1 MSMKIKYIALC
12 LLLALVGC
20 QREEDMEIVNATINN
35 ERIDPSYSSVS
46 ISCNINCNATVNQV
60 KVYISTTTDFY
71 NAQTQLLA
79 EQKKGTYAAKINGL
93 ANNTTYYVCYKISNN
108 YSSFIL
114 DKTSQF
120 KTIPFTTPT
129 VQTNEV
135 TDVTYNSAKVGGTIK
150 ENGGQEIKECG
161 IVYSKSPNP
170 TIENGTKVESNITKE
185 AFTCTLTNLDFAT
198 TYYARAYAVNENGI
212 AYGEEVSFKTN
223 GTTASLDTLSI
234 SGVTATSA
242 VISGALLNNGGES
255 ITALGVCYGVNQ
267 SPTLEDATVIN
278 AELDGLKFSVLLNNL
293 QKGTTYYVRAYATNS
308 HGTVYS
314 DELYFNTEMTIPA
327 VTTTPA
333 TNVSY
338 TSATVGGNVT
348 DNGGTNVTERGI
360 CYSTSANPT
369 TADTKVTNGSG
380 LGQFTCNLTDLK
392 DGTTYYARAYAINA
406 KGTAYGEEVSFTTK
420 IKTIATVA
428 TTPATNVSYTSATV
442 GGNVTDDGG
451 ASVTER
457 GICYSTSA
465 NPTTSNTKIS
475 SGSDTG
481 SYACNLTNMQE
492 GSTYYVRAYAINEK
506 GIAYGKEVS
515 FTTKTKTIATVAT
528 TPATNISYTS
538 ATVGGNV
545 TNDGG
550 ASVTERGICYSTSAN
565 PTTSN
570 TKISSGS
577 GTGSYACNLTNMQ
590 EGTTYYARAYAIN
603 EKGVAYGEEVS
614 FTTKGKT
621 TPTVTTNTPSEI
633 TYTQAMIQ
641 GAVIDDGGTSVTE
654 KGICYSTSPNP
665 TIDSNKRTNGS
676 GVGTI
681 TCVFSDLQD
690 GTMYYA
696 RAYAINALGV
706 GYGNEVSFTTMA
718 YEVPQI
724 TIVHPTKYFV
734 TTATIDCE
742 VTFDGGLEVTER
754 GVCYSTTSNPTY
766 SNDKVQNGF
775 GLGVYTCELSNLSEN
790 TTYYVRAYAKN
801 AEGIGYSREVSF
813 TTRTRTYM
821 DGYEYVDLGLSVKW
835 ASHNIGATRP
845 EDYGDYFAWGETE
858 PKEIYN
864 WSTYKHCNGSETTLT
879 KYNTK
884 SSYGTV
890 DNKTTLSAIDDA
902 ATVNWGGSWRM
913 PTYEEFHELIE
924 QCTWYPAT
932 QNGIDGC
939 LMISKSNGNSI
950 FLPFA
955 GDYSYNSHDWER
967 IIGHY
972 WSSSLRTVDLDDSR
986 YAWYMSV
993 ASHGVGLIAWND
1005 RTMGLPVRPV
1015 CP

>member
-60 KVYISTTTDFY
+60 KAYISTTPDFS
-71 NAQTQLLA
+71 NAQTQLLV

-120 KTIPFTTPT
+120 KTIPYTTPT
-129 VQTNEV
+129 VSTTPSSEI
-135 TDVTYNSAKVGGTIK
+135 THNSAIMGGKIVD
-150 ENGGQEIKECG
+150 NGGLTITNCG
-161 IVYSKSPNP
+161 VVYSKSSNP

-185 AFTCTLTNLDFAT
+185 AYTCTLTNLDFMT
-198 TYYARAYAVNENGI
+198 TYYARAYAINEKGI
-212 AYGEEVSFKTN
+212 AYGKEVSFKTN

-234 SGVTATSA
+234 SDVTATSA

-255 ITALGVCYGVNQ
+255 ITALGICYGVNQ
-267 SPTLEDATVIN
+267 SPTLEDATVVN
-278 AELDGLKFSVLLNNL
+278 AELDGLKFSVLLNDL
-293 QKGTTYYVRAYATNS
+293 QKGTTYYVRAYAINS
-308 HGTVYS
+308 HGIVYS
-314 DELYFNTEMTIPA
+314 EVLYFNTEMTIPA

-333 TNVSY
+333 TKVFY
-338 TSATVGGNVT
+338 VSATVGGNVT
-348 DNGGTNVTERGI
+348 EDGGAEVTERGI

-369 TADTKVTNGSG
+369 TANTKITSGSG
-380 LGQFTCNLTDLK
+380 LGEYTCNLIDLQ

-420 IKTIATVA
+420 TKTIATVA

-451 ASVTER
+451 AAVTER
-457 GICYSTSA
+457 GVCYSTSA
-465 NPTTSNTKIS
+465 NPTTSNTKIP
-475 SGSDTG
+475 SGSGTG
-481 SYACNLTNMQE
+481 SYACNLTNMQD
-492 GSTYYVRAYAINEK
+492 GTTYYARAYAINEK
-506 GIAYGKEVS
+506 GIAYGEEVS

-528 TPATNISYTS
+528 TSATNVSYTF

-565 PTTSN
+565 PTTAN
-570 TKISSGS
+570 TKITSGS
-577 GTGSYACNLTNMQ
+577 GTGSFVCNLTELQ
-590 EGTTYYARAYAIN
+590 DGTTYYARAYAIN
-603 EKGVAYGEEVS
+603 EKGTAYGEQVN

-641 GAVIDDGGTSVTE
+641 GAVTDDGGTSVTE

-665 TIDSNKRTNGS
+665 TVDSNKRTNGS
-676 GVGTI
+676 GIGTI

-690 GTMYYA
+690 GTTYYA

-724 TIVHPTKYFV
+724 TIANPTKYSV
-734 TTATIDCE
+734 STATIDCE

-766 SNDKVQNGF
+766 SSSKVQSGSGF
-775 GLGVYTCELSNLSEN
+775 GVYTCELPNLSEN

-801 AEGIGYSREVSF
+801 AEGIGYSREISF

-835 ASHNIGATRP
+835 ASHNIGATKP
-845 EDYGDYFAWGETE
+845 EEYGDYFAWGETE
-858 PKEIYN
+858 PKEVYD
-864 WSTYKHCNGSETTLT
+864 WSTYKHCQGSETTLT
-879 KYNTK
+879 KYNTN

-890 DNKTTLSAIDDA
+890 DNKTELDAIDDA
-902 ATVNWGGSWRM
+902 AVVNWSGSWRM
-913 PTYEEFHELIE
+913 PTDAEMTELINN
-924 QCTWYPAT
+924 CTWT
-932 QNGIDGC
+932 WISQNGVNGYKVT
-939 LMISKSNGNSI
+939 SKSNGNSI
-950 FLPFA
+950 FMPAAKFM
-955 GDYSYNSHDWER
+955 WE
-967 IIGHY
+967 GNNGVY
-972 WSSSLRTVDLDDSR
+972 WSNSLSTNYPYNPWCISF
-986 YAWYMSV
+986 SV
-993 ASHGVGLIAWND
+993 GGNNISIGNYTHREQGYS
-1005 RTMGLPVRPV
+1005 VRPV

>member
-60 KVYISTTTDFY
+60 KAYISTTTDFS
-71 NAQTQLLA
+71 NAQTQLLV

-93 ANNTTYYVCYKISNN
+93 ANTTTYYVRYKISNN

-135 TDVTYNSAKVGGTIK
+135 TDVTYNSAIVGGTII

-170 TIENGTKVESNITKE
+170 TTANTKITSGSGTGSFVCN
-185 AFTCTLTNLDFAT
+185 LT
-198 TYYARAYAVNENGI
+198 
-212 AYGEEVSFKTN
+212 
-223 GTTASLDTLSI
+223 
-234 SGVTATSA
+234 
-242 VISGALLNNGGES
+242 
-255 ITALGVCYGVNQ
+255 
-267 SPTLEDATVIN
+267 
-278 AELDGLKFSVLLNNL
+278 ELQD
-293 QKGTTYYVRAYATNS
+293 GTTYYVRAYA
-308 HGTVYS
+308 V
-314 DELYFNTEMTIPA
+314 
-327 VTTTPA
+327 
-333 TNVSY
+333 
-338 TSATVGGNVT
+338 
-348 DNGGTNVTERGI
+348 
-360 CYSTSANPT
+360 
-369 TADTKVTNGSG
+369 
-380 LGQFTCNLTDLK
+380 
-392 DGTTYYARAYAINA
+392 NA

-420 IKTIATVA
+420 AKTIATVV

-475 SGSDTG
+475 SGS
-481 SYACNLTNMQE
+481 
-492 GSTYYVRAYAINEK
+492 
-506 GIAYGKEVS
+506 
-515 FTTKTKTIATVAT
+515 
-528 TPATNISYTS
+528 
-538 ATVGGNV
+538 
-545 TNDGG
+545 
-550 ASVTERGICYSTSAN
+550 
-565 PTTSN
+565 
-570 TKISSGS
+570 
-577 GTGSYACNLTNMQ
+577 GTGSYACILTNMQ

-603 EKGVAYGEEVS
+603 EKSVAYGEEVS

-641 GAVIDDGGTSVTE
+641 GTVSDDGGVTVTE

-665 TIDSNKRTNGS
+665 TIGSNKRTNGS
-676 GVGTI
+676 GIGTI
-681 TCVFSDLQD
+681 TCVFSDLQE
-690 GTMYYA
+690 GTTYYA
-696 RAYAINALGV
+696 CAYAINALGV

-724 TIVHPTKYFV
+724 TIANPTKYSAS
-734 TTATIDCE
+734 TATIDCE
-742 VTFDGGLEVTER
+742 VTFEGGLEVTER

-766 SNDKVQNGF
+766 SNSKVQNGS
-775 GLGVYTCELSNLSEN
+775 GLGAYSCELSNLSEN

-801 AEGIGYSREVSF
+801 AEGIGYSEEVSF

-835 ASHNIGATRP
+835 ASYNIGATKP
-845 EDYGDYFAWGETE
+845 EEYGDYFAWGETE

-864 WSTYKHCNGSETTLT
+864 WSTYKHCRGSNTTLT
-879 KYNTK
+879 KYNVE
-884 SSYGTV
+884 SSYGTI
-890 DNKTTLSAIDDA
+890 DNKTELDAIDDA
-902 ATVNWGGSWRM
+902 AVVNWGGAWRM
-913 PTYEEFHELIE
+913 PTEAEWAELINN
-924 QCTWYPAT
+924 CTWT
-932 QNGIDGC
+932 WTSQNGVNGYKVT
-939 LMISKSNGNSI
+939 SNSNGNSI
-950 FLPFA
+950 FLPAA
-955 GDYSYNSHDWER
+955 GHRSGSSLGSTGSDSY
-967 IIGHY
+967 Y
-972 WSSSLRTVDLDDSR
+972 WSSSLSTASPNCAWYVYFYSGRVYGNYYSR
-986 YAWYMSV
+986 YFGDS
-993 ASHGVGLIAWND
+993 
-1005 RTMGLPVRPV
+1005 VRPV